1 MEKRRVRE
9 EECSLYRFLTSLKVR
24 KEKER
29 EREGGKKGE
38 HTHTRI
44 THRVLSYDYRRA
56 TRNPFSCFLQTEH
69 AFTLAVT
76 WNRLQIPVFLCILAG
91 HYSANNCR
99 CESKRF
105 HCRRFSLVVPPR
117 PMQNCTLF
125 NSLTRDKGVSRCS
138 QSSGSMNA
146 KDSKIQ
152 GDGLA
157 DNFQDVESRM
167 RLIGF
172 F

>member
-9 EECSLYRFLTSLKVR
+9 EECSLYRFLTSQSEKR
-24 KEKER
+24 KRVR
-29 EREGGKKGE
+29 EREGAKKGE
-38 HTHTRI
+38 HTRI
-44 THRVLSYDYRRA
+44 THGVLSYDYRRA

-105 HCRRFSLVVPPR
+105 HCRRFALVVPPR

-146 KDSKIQ
+146 KDSK
-152 GDGLA
+152 
-157 DNFQDVESRM
+157 FRR
-167 RLIGF
+167 RLLIIF
-172 F
+172 ETLNREWD

>member
-1 MEKRRVRE
+1 MEKWRVRE
-9 EECSLYRFLTSLKVR
+9 EECSLYRFLTARS
-24 KEKER
+24 ER
-29 EREGGKKGE
+29 ERKRGRKKRE
-38 HTHTRI
+38 RI
-44 THRVLSYDYRRA
+44 AHGVLSYDYRRA

-146 KDSKIQ
+146 KDSKFRGRLLII
-152 GDGLA
+152 
-157 DNFQDVESRM
+157 FVQDVERD
-167 RLIGF
+167 
-172 F
+172 

>member
-9 EECSLYRFLTSLKVR
+9 EECSLYRFLTSQSEKR
-24 KEKER
+24 KRVR
-29 EREGGKKGE
+29 EREGAKKGE
-38 HTHTRI
+38 HTRI
-44 THRVLSYDYRRA
+44 THGVLSYDYRRA

-105 HCRRFSLVVPPR
+105 HCRRFALVVPSR

-146 KDSKIQ
+146 KDSK
-152 GDGLA
+152 
-157 DNFQDVESRM
+157 FRR
-167 RLIGF
+167 RLLIIF
-172 F
+172 KTLNRE